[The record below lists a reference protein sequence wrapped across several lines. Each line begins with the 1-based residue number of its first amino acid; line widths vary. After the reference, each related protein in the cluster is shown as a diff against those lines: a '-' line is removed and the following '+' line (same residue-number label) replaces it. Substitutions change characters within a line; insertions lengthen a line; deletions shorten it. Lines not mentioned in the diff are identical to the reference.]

1 MPERTDEV
9 IGFVDLPTLELES
22 GRVLE
27 NVRQVYSRYGTP
39 KPDGSNIVVI
49 CHALT
54 GSHRVAG
61 EPLAGQPQPW
71 WEAVVGRHKAID
83 TDSLCVYCFN
93 MIGSPYGSTSPLS
106 VDPATGQPWGMDF
119 PLFSVRDIVNAEK
132 AALDRLGFPRIGAIV
147 GGSLGGMQ
155 ALEWAILYPD
165 AVDRIVVIGAP
176 AHLYPQAI
184 AFNEVQRQAIFADP
198 NWKNGR
204 YQGGHVP
211 AKGLA
216 MARMLAMITY
226 KSENCFT
233 QRWMREVK
241 NGDLGD
247 WSGQF
252 QVESYLH
259 HHGEELVRRFDAG
272 CYVYLTR
279 AMDRHD
285 IGAGRGGT
293 EAALKRLAGKF
304 LLAVGISSDMLFPT
318 WQVEELA
325 DLAERAGVNAS
336 YDEIE
341 SDEGHDAFLLD
352 FDQVDDALRAFWE
365 RSGLTVRTC

>member
-1 MPERTDEV
+1 MTDKTDEF
-9 IGFVDLPTLELES
+9 IGYVDLPLLELES
-22 GRVLE
+22 GRLLE
-27 NVRQVYSRYGTP
+27 GARQVYARYGTP
-39 KPDGSNIVVI
+39 RPDGRNIVVV

-54 GSHRVAG
+54 GSHRLTG
-61 EPLAGQPQPW
+61 EKGNGYPQPW
-71 WEAVVGRHKAID
+71 WEPVVGHHKAID
-83 TDSLCVYCFN
+83 TSQLCVFCFN
-93 MIGSPYGSTSPLS
+93 ILGSPYGSTSPLTPN
-106 VDPATGQPWGMDF
+106 PATGRPWGMDF
-119 PLFSVRDIVNAEK
+119 PILSVRDIVK
-132 AALDRLGFPRIGAIV
+132 AQKIALDKLGFPRIGAII

-155 ALEWAILYPD
+155 ALEWAILYPE
-165 AVDRIVVIGAP
+165 AVDRIAVIGTP

-184 AFNEVQRQAIFADP
+184 AFNEVQRQAIFSDP
-198 NWKNGR
+198 NWKNGC
-204 YQGGHVP
+204 YHGGPSP

-226 KSENCFT
+226 KSENCFN
-233 QRWMREVK
+233 QRWMRQVR

-259 HHGEELVRRFDAG
+259 HHGEEIVRRFDAS

-279 AMDRHD
+279 TMDRHD
-285 IGAGRGGT
+285 IGTGRGGT
-293 EAALKRLAGKF
+293 EEALKRLAGKH

-318 WQVEELA
+318 WQVEELVE
-325 DLAERAGVNAS
+325 LAEKAGAKAF

-341 SDEGHDAFLLD
+341 SDEGHDAFLID
-352 FDQVDDALRAFWE
+352 FDQVDDSLRAFWE

>member
-1 MPERTDEV
+1 MAESTAEI
-9 IGFVDLPTLELES
+9 IGSVNIPSLELES
-22 GRVLE
+22 GRILR

-39 KPDGSNIVVI
+39 SPDGSNVVVV

-54 GSHRVAG
+54 GSHRVSG
-61 EPLAGQPQPW
+61 GVRPGLPQPW
-71 WEAVVGRHKAID
+71 WEPVVGHHKAID
-83 TDSLCVYCFN
+83 TSSLCVYCFN
-93 MIGSPYGSTSPLS
+93 ILGSPYGSTSPIS
-106 VDPATGQPWGMDF
+106 RNPDTGRPWGIDF
-119 PLFSVRDIVNAEK
+119 PLFSVRDIVKAEK
-132 AALDRLGFPRIGAIV
+132 TALELLGFPKIAAIV

-155 ALEWAILYPD
+155 AIEWGILYPET
-165 AVDRIVVIGAP
+165 VDRIVVIGAP

-198 NWKNGR
+198 NWNNGR
-204 YQGGHVP
+204 YHGGP
-211 AKGLA
+211 PPSKGLA

-226 KSENCFT
+226 KSENCFA
-233 QRWMREVK
+233 QRWMRQVK
-241 NGDLGD
+241 NGDLSD

-259 HHGEELVRRFDAG
+259 HHGEELVRRFDAS

-285 IGAGRGGT
+285 IGAGRGGAL
-293 EAALKRLAGKF
+293 EALKRLERKY
-304 LLAVGISSDMLFPT
+304 LLTVGISSDMLFPT

-325 DLAERAGVNAS
+325 ELAQKAGVNAF

-341 SDEGHDAFLLD
+341 SDEGHDAFLID
-352 FDQVDDALRAFWE
+352 FDQVDDSLRGFWE
-365 RSGLTVRTC
+365 RSGLTVRMC

>member
-1 MPERTDEV
+1 MPEPTDEV

-83 TDSLCVYCFN
+83 TDSFCVYCFN

-204 YQGGHVP
+204 YQGGPVP

-285 IGAGRGGT
+285 IGAGRGGA

-325 DLAERAGVNAS
+325 DLAEKAGVNAS